1 MTRQR
6 AIVIGSGIGGIACA
20 IRLQSLGF
28 DTQIVEQLGDVGGR
42 AYVRRVDGFVFDM
55 GPTVLTVPH
64 FIEELFSLERDAAML
79 DQPDFPPSVLAEGSR
94 IVSGASGGP
103 NTQRYVDIV
112 PILPFYRIYF
122 DDGSFFD
129 YDADPVNV
137 RAQIARL
144 APEDL
149 DGYERFHEAARAIFE
164 RGFLELGYTYFG
176 SLGSMVGVLPD
187 LLKLGAIQPL
197 FSLISKFF
205 KSDKMRQVFSFE
217 PLLIGGNPLKVPAI
231 YAMIHFVEKT
241 WGVHFAVGGTG
252 ALVAAMVRK
261 FEELGGSVRLNA
273 KVDRIE
279 VEKRGR
285 KRVATGV
292 TLANG
297 ETLAADLVVSN
308 ADYATTYLKL
318 VDKAH
323 RRINR
328 DALVKFR
335 KQSMSLMVIYFGYR
349 MQDGDP
355 DLRHH
360 NIILGPRYEEL
371 LTDIFERKILADDF
385 SQYLHIPT
393 ITDPS
398 LSPAGHHAAYTLIPV
413 PNNDSDIDWDAV
425 GEGFAE
431 TVLTFLDERGY
442 IPGLRERIVHRS
454 FVTPDYFEEVLGSH
468 LGNGFGV
475 EPRMTQTAFFRPHNR
490 SEDVANLYLVGQGT
504 QPGGGTPSVMMSA
517 KMTAREIARDFAIDP
532 RIVGGVP
539 AEVGDDRPLAMGL
552 AEVWTVRPGMRAT
565 RLLASARQA
574 DTWTAKALAAGQR
587 ATTPAA
593 AQPRMASTK
602 ASSRM
607 RRIGL
612 QCRHRRS

>member
-79 DQPDFPPSVLAEGSR
+79 DEPDFPPSVLAEGSR
-94 IVSGASGGP
+94 IVSGASGGS
-103 NTQRYVDIV
+103 NTRRYVDIV

-197 FSLISKFF
+197 FSLISKYF

-273 KVDRIE
+273 KVDRID

-328 DALVKFR
+328 DALVNFR

-393 ITDPS
+393 LTDPS
-398 LSPAGHHAAYTLIPV
+398 LAPAGHHSAYTLIPV
-413 PNNDSDIDWDAV
+413 PNNQSDIDWDAV
-425 GEGFAE
+425 GEGFAD

-517 KMTAREIARDFAIDP
+517 KMTVREIARDFAIDP

-539 AEVGDDRPLAMGL
+539 LANAEDRPMAMGL
-552 AEVWTVRPGMRAT
+552 EEA
-565 RLLASARQA
+565 
-574 DTWTAKALAAGQR
+574 
-587 ATTPAA
+587 
-593 AQPRMASTK
+593 
-602 ASSRM
+602 
-607 RRIGL
+607 
-612 QCRHRRS
+612 

>member
-79 DQPDFPPSVLAEGSR
+79 NEPDFPPSVLAEGSR
-94 IVSGASGGP
+94 VVSGASGGP
-103 NTQRYVDIV
+103 NTRRYVDIV

-176 SLGSMVGVLPD
+176 SLGPMVGVLPD

-197 FSLISKFF
+197 FSLISKYF

-252 ALVAAMVRK
+252 ALVKAMVRK

-273 KVDRIE
+273 KVDRID

-285 KRVATGV
+285 KRVATGL
-292 TLANG
+292 TLVNG

-398 LSPAGHHAAYTLIPV
+398 LAPAGHHAAYTLIPV
-413 PNNDSDIDWDAV
+413 PNNQSDIEWDAV
-425 GEGFAE
+425 GERFAD

-442 IPGLRERIVHRS
+442 IPSLRERIVHRS

-468 LGNGFGV
+468 LGSGFGV

-517 KMTAREIARDFAIDP
+517 KMTVREIARDFAIDP

-539 AEVGDDRPLAMGL
+539 AEVGDARPLAMRL
-552 AEVWTVRPGMRAT
+552 AEV
-565 RLLASARQA
+565 
-574 DTWTAKALAAGQR
+574 
-587 ATTPAA
+587 
-593 AQPRMASTK
+593 
-602 ASSRM
+602 
-607 RRIGL
+607 
-612 QCRHRRS
+612 